1 MKKLNFALDCREFDD
16 YLVDTYDDTVLDYRG
31 IHYIFRFDNGYGA
44 SVVKMYGSVRLY
56 GWYVGIMCY
65 IIWRRK

>member
-44 SVVKMYGSVRLY
+44 SVVKMYGSIRLY
-56 GWYVGIMCY
+56 G
-65 IIWRRK
+65 